1 MAIVRDCELKL
12 VVCRCSDSVCMLYDC
27 SLLVCKKGNIP
38 GWTYPDL
45 LAKGL
50 ADCNPDFPMP

>member
-12 VVCRCSDSVCMLYDC
+12 FVCRCSDSVCMLYDC

-38 GWTYPDL
+38 GWTYPYL
-45 LAKGL
+45 LARGL
-50 ADCNPDFPMP
+50 ADCTPDFPLP